1 MGEENGFQPRETSRE
16 TRREALGGQS
26 DAARP
31 WTAFATPLIGKA
43 VRGASRLL
51 RHGGSAFPGKIV
63 EHRPRFPSRTLAD
76 LPYGVVLVS
85 GTNGKTTTTARM
97 VASML
102 ETLGLKVFTNPTGSN
117 FTRGVVS
124 ALLTEVPLSGRL
136 DADVA
141 VLELDEAYAVKFV
154 QQVKPRFALL
164 LNVMRDQL
172 DRFGGIDTAR
182 LLERVA
188 EATTGTVVFNR
199 EDPRV
204 ARFASAVPEG
214 TGVRYFGLA
223 PELRRFFPSDDDMQ
237 TIVAEEAASVAGNG
251 RPSANDRAQQEP
263 AGTSVSAE
271 APDADGREATAD
283 VTLTRVGN
291 HEADFLIDGR
301 AVHTA
306 VKLEGVYNLFNA
318 AAALATVRAVMAQ
331 DIASAQVAETM
342 PGQASHASDAA
353 ISDESPVDSPVD
365 HDRLLAALAE
375 VTPAFGRGETIAVNG
390 SDVQLLLVKNPM
402 GFRLSLGSF
411 PPDGHDTI
419 IAICD
424 LYADGRNMP
433 WLWDV
438 DFTSLRP
445 TGVAMVSGT
454 RAWDMALRLEYDQV
468 RVEQTGTDLEAAVRQ
483 FVTAVPVCPN
493 TSTARTRRCSACVPN
508 SPS

>member
-1 MGEENGFQPRETSRE
+1 M
-16 TRREALGGQS
+16 
-26 DAARP
+26 
-31 WTAFATPLIGKA
+31 
-43 VRGASRLL
+43 
-51 RHGGSAFPGKIV
+51 
-63 EHRPRFPSRTLAD
+63 
-76 LPYGVVLVS
+76 VLVS
-85 GTNGKTTTTARM
+85 GTNGKTTTTRM

-164 LNVMRDQL
+164 LN
-172 DRFGGIDTAR
+172 
-182 LLERVA
+182 
-188 EATTGTVVFNR
+188 
-199 EDPRV
+199 
-204 ARFASAVPEG
+204 
-214 TGVRYFGLA
+214 
-223 PELRRFFPSDDDMQ
+223 DDMQ
-237 TIVAEEAASVAGNG
+237 TTVAEEAASVAGNG

-263 AGTSVSAE
+263 AGTSVSTE
-271 APDADGREATAD
+271 DPDADGREATAD

-331 DIASAQVAETM
+331 DIASAQVAETVPAKTM

-411 PPDGHDTI
+411 PPDGHDTM

-424 LYADGRNMP
+424 LYADGRDMS

-483 FVTAVPVCPN
+483 FVTARPGVPKHIYCTY
-493 TSTARTRRCSACVPN
+493 TSMLRVRAELAKLTIVADAGVGR
-508 SPS
+508 

>member
-1 MGEENGFQPRETSRE
+1 MGEENGSQPRETSRE
-16 TRREALGGQS
+16 TQREALGGQS

-63 EHRPRFPSRTLAD
+63 EQIDPGFLARTLAD

-85 GTNGKTTTTARM
+85 GTNGKTTTTRM

-164 LNVMRDQL
+164 LNV
-172 DRFGGIDTAR
+172 
-182 LLERVA
+182 
-188 EATTGTVVFNR
+188 
-199 EDPRV
+199 
-204 ARFASAVPEG
+204 
-214 TGVRYFGLA
+214 
-223 PELRRFFPSDDDMQ
+223 DMQ
-237 TIVAEEAASVAGNG
+237 TTVAEEAASVAGNG

-263 AGTSVSAE
+263 AGTSVSTE
-271 APDADGREATAD
+271 DPDADGREATAD

-331 DIASAQVAETM
+331 DIASAQVAETVPAKTM

-411 PPDGHDTI
+411 PPDGHDTM

-424 LYADGRNMP
+424 LYADGRDMS

-483 FVTAVPVCPN
+483 FVTARPGVPKHIYCTY
-493 TSTARTRRCSACVPN
+493 TSMLRVRAELAKLTIVADAGVGR
-508 SPS
+508 